1 MLFPLLLAFAASVT
15 LADTLPFG
23 SSFAPLVGSA
33 GSAASIA
40 APVSVAAPVSLANA
54 SRAPAAAGMAIPG
67 AAAGERHQLTSAGVA
82 GFSIDALVHAE
93 DAVLSEIRR
102 GGFPGAALAIGRWGD
117 VVVERGIGR
126 TEWGAGST
134 EVDADGNIYDLASLT
149 KVVAATT
156 AVMLLVEDGRMELDA
171 PVVRYL
177 PEFRGPRKDKVRIRD
192 LLTHTSGLPA
202 WNKLGAPTPHE
213 ALALAFALPLK
224 RPVGRSVEYSDIG
237 FVVLWAAA
245 ERAAGEPLYRLLDR
259 RVYGPLGMTHT
270 TFLPGEACVQCVP
283 THRRKDGSLLRGRVH
298 DPIAYR
304 LGGITGNAGLFST
317 AHDLARFAAMLANGG
332 ELDGVRVLQRSTVE
346 TFTRRQP
353 KSGTRALGWD
363 TPMAR
368 GGSAGQRISPRAF
381 GHTGFTGTS
390 LWVDP
395 ERGSWT
401 VILTNR
407 TFEPRAKNRIQDLRR
422 SVHDWVAQ
430 ACDSGRVHVLTAN

>member
-1 MLFPLLLAFAASVT
+1 MVVPLLLAFAASVT
-15 LADTLPFG
+15 VADTLPFA
-23 SSFAPLVGSA
+23 SSFAPAVGRVGSP
-33 GSAASIA
+33 ASTA
-40 APVSVAAPVSLANA
+40 APVPVAAPLSVPNE
-54 SRAPAAAGMAIPG
+54 SRAPSAGNG
-67 AAAGERHQLTSAGVA
+67 HQLISAGVA

-93 DAVLSEIRR
+93 DAILSEIRR

-126 TEWGAGST
+126 MEWQGDSE
-134 EVDADGNIYDLASLT
+134 EVDAERTIYDLASLT
-149 KVVAATT
+149 KVVATTT

-177 PEFRGPRKDKVRIRD
+177 PEFRGPGKERVRVRD

-202 WNKLGAPTPHE
+202 WNRLGAPTAEE
-213 ALALAFALPLK
+213 ALALAFALPLQ
-224 RPVGRSVEYSDIG
+224 RPTGRTVDYSDIG

-245 ERAAGEPLYRLLDR
+245 ERAAGEPLYGLLDR
-259 RVYGPLGMTHT
+259 RVFGPLGMTHT
-270 TFLPGEACVQCVP
+270 TFVPGEGCVQCVP
-283 THRRKDGSLLRGRVH
+283 THRRKDGSLIRGRVH

-317 AHDLARFAAMLANGG
+317 AHDLGRFAAMLANGG
-332 ELDGVRVLQRSTVE
+332 ELEGVRVLQRSTIE
-346 TFTRRQP
+346 AFTRRQP
-353 KSGTRALGWD
+353 NAGTRALGWD

-368 GGSAGQRISPRAF
+368 GGSAGQKISPRAF

-407 TFEPRAKNRIQDLRR
+407 TFEPHAKNRIQDLRR
-422 SVHDWVAQ
+422 TVHDWVAK
-430 ACDSGRVHVLTAN
+430 ACDAGVVRVLTAS